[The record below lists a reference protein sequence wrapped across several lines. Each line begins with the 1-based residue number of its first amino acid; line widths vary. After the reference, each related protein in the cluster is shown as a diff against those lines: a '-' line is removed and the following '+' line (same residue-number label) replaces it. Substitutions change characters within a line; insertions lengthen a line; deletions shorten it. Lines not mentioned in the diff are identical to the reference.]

1 MKYALAVS
9 LLINTS
15 VVFGQT
21 VPQSPLR
28 EWSVRTATFEQPD
41 SKRMEA
47 TTVDEALAPFYHGV
61 ASGDPLPTAVIIWTR
76 VTPATEGEVS
86 VRWRVATDPALTNIV
101 ATGTTAARAE
111 RDYTVKVDVTGLTP
125 GTVYYYNFVANG
137 RASLTGRTRTASTG
151 TVQQA
156 RLAVV
161 SCSNYPFGYF
171 NAYRAIARR
180 NDLDAVLHLGDYIYE
195 YAASESSYGGQ
206 IGIQLGRQHS
216 PDNEIV
222 TLADYRTRY
231 SQYRLD
237 PDLRALHQQHPVI
250 HVWDDHESTND
261 SYTDGAENHQPNE
274 GDWTARRE
282 ISKRVCYE
290 WMPTREQSDGRI
302 YRSFSWGTLF
312 DLWMIDTRLDGRDR
326 QVTLLGDQS
335 TPASRD
341 SLNDP
346 SRRIMSAEQFVWLTN
361 SMSQSTATWKVLG
374 NQVMFAP
381 VRSNPVDT
389 AFLFDAV
396 GPFFAALLRPQLPA
410 LQAVNDQAFQGD
422 VWNNY
427 PAQRK
432 NLVQSWVTNNVGNV
446 IITTGD
452 FHSALAFDV
461 PALDRT
467 DNDGP
472 NRAVEFMA
480 PSVTSANFDEN
491 LLSVPTT
498 AAIAPA
504 LIGTLNST
512 LRKNNDFAKLI
523 NLVDHGY
530 YVLDLTLQRAQAD
543 YFFMDT
549 LLIRSPNERFATGLA
564 VQSGSATLATVNQ
577 PSPGKPVQDVPAPEV
592 PNTATSVPRTAGPVT
607 VLSLDPMP
615 ADHMITVSWIA
626 RTSNPVTVTLVD
638 MAGRTVRSVV
648 EGMASE
654 GLMNAVI
661 RVHDLAVGS
670 YQLVFND
677 GITSLSRTIIVSR

>member
-1 MKYALAVS
+1 MKLPIVVS
-9 LLINTS
+9 LLLYVS
-15 VVFGQT
+15 VAFGQSL
-21 VPQSPLR
+21 PDSPIR
-28 EWSVRTATFEQPD
+28 DWSVRTATFEQPD
-41 SKRMEA
+41 SKRTEV

-76 VTPATEGEVS
+76 VTPTTEGDVP
-86 VRWRVATDPALTNIV
+86 VRWRVATDPALTNVV
-101 ATGTTAARAE
+101 ATGTATARAE

-125 GTVYYYNFVANG
+125 GSVYYYNFVTNG
-137 RASLTGRTRTASTG
+137 RASLTGRTRTAGTG
-151 TVQQA
+151 AVQQA

-290 WMPTREQSDGRI
+290 WMPTREQPDGRI
-302 YRSFSWGTLF
+302 YRSFSWGSLI
-312 DLWMIDTRLDGRDR
+312 DLWMIDTRLDGRDK

-341 SLNDP
+341 SLNNP
-346 SRRIMSAEQFVWLTN
+346 SRRIMSNEQFSWLTN
-361 SMSQSTATWKVLG
+361 GMAQSTATWKVLG

-381 VRSNPVDT
+381 VKSNPVDT

-396 GPFFAALLRPQLPA
+396 GPFFAALLRPQLPT

-427 PAQRK
+427 PAQRT
-432 NLVQSWVTNNVGNV
+432 NLVQSWVSNSVSNV

-452 FHSALAFDV
+452 FHSALAFDI
-461 PALDRT
+461 PAVDRS
-467 DNDGP
+467 DNEGP

-512 LRKNNDFAKLI
+512 LQKNNDFAKLV

-530 YVLDLTLQRAQAD
+530 YLLDLTPQRAQAD
-543 YFFMDT
+543 YFYMDT
-549 LLIRSPNERFATGLA
+549 LLVRSTDERFATGLA
-564 VQSGSATLATVNQ
+564 VQAGSATLVSVNQ
-577 PSPGKPVQDVPAPEV
+577 PSPGKPNQDVPAPEV
-592 PNTATSVPRTAGPVT
+592 PNTATSVMAASGPVT
-607 VLSLDPMP
+607 VLSLDPIP
-615 ADHMITVSWIA
+615 AEHTVTVSWITS
-626 RTSNPVTVTLVD
+626 TSNPITLTLVD
-638 MAGRTVRSVV
+638 VAGRTVRRIVD
-648 EGMASE
+648 GTQTE

-661 RVHDLAVGS
+661 RVIDLAAGT
-670 YQLVFND
+670 YQLVFDD
-677 GITSLSRTIIVSR
+677 GRTSLSRTIIVAR